1 MARGKL
7 FDYAVLYHPKP
18 LKDNAQNDVT
28 PPSTIIVNPA
38 RGLFVDE
45 KEAGMRVSRMI
56 PTEYDDKIAECEILV
71 RPF

>member
-18 LKDNAQNDVT
+18 TKDENDRGVT
-28 PPSTIIVNPA
+28 PKSEVLIKPTTTIASGPEQVATLASRAIPDTHLDRLDDIEIV
-38 RGLFVDE
+38 
-45 KEAGMRVSRMI
+45 
-56 PTEYDDKIAECEILV
+56 V